1 MKYTIEFFEKKLGC
15 IPNSKW
21 VSGNLAASGGRFC
34 ALGHLGIREES
45 YGNSINSEE
54 SNEMGQALGMI
65 ILSSDINRR
74 TFGLS
79 NEGSNKEFQAVMST
93 NDNDDV
99 EEKTIK
105 GCSKAKNRIMW
116 ALKNAKKLR
125 REEAGRKAHATINK
139 NKKNTPKNT
148 PRIIDHLK
156 NIKKAASQS
165 TVQQSPSQV
174 KSIQK
179 KQLHN

>member
-45 YGNSINSEE
+45 YGNSINYEE

-93 NDNDDV
+93 NDNEDTK
-99 EEKTIK
+99 EKNIK
-105 GCSKAKNRIMW
+105 GCNKAKNRIMW

-125 REEAGRKAHATINK
+125 REEAGRKAHATRNR
-139 NKKNTPKNT
+139 NKKNVPK
-148 PRIIDHLK
+148 IIDHLK
-156 NIKKAASQS
+156 NIKKANQSTMGVVASQ
-165 TVQQSPSQV
+165 TT
-174 KSIQK
+174 KSAQK